1 MSGVCVTTDGDKKMI
16 NDPDEPG
23 DLERSGGHFGT
34 QNSTQFGTQ
43 VHENSGKS
51 GRQDVSTWDESEYSC
66 NDETASAASSAS
78 LGSHESNEFNESS
91 GYNSP
96 GNEGDLK
103 CRVEGGLEGL
113 EGLCVED
120 GSTGVGGGNGDEAS
134 DDGWEADDCAGF
146 YEAVRIGDSRK
157 VEELLGEGAIVDVD
171 EPNWNVSGDPP
182 LLVAATNHCYEVL
195 RVLLAKGCNPGA
207 RSPRGET
214 ALHRAIIN
222 RGPFKAR
229 KFVEELLRHG
239 CSSGVKEAGGGLT
252 ALHMLT
258 RQLAHAYSS
267 RVSQVDFQEA
277 LETLSVL
284 AKAGAVNERDHQGRS
299 ALHILASSITFDNCR
314 PEIEAVI
321 GALLSAG
328 GDPLQKND
336 RGETPLHEALEFGAL
351 NTADLLIPHTP
362 TGLTSRYGETPLH
375 IASRKNYLETVE
387 KLLKRN
393 ENPRTQDAGGNTPVH
408 LAAAR
413 GYHEVVSLLMTSNLV
428 QLEVTNDEGLTALQ
442 VAAESGFID
451 TVRVLIDAGADLT
464 CIDGSTTIHH
474 RHPDISV
481 VIDQERTK
489 RNANHT

>member
-1 MSGVCVTTDGDKKMI
+1 MSGVCVTSDGGKKVT
-16 NDPDEPG
+16 NDPDDSG
-23 DLERSGGHFGT
+23 NLERPEEHFGT
-34 QNSTQFGTQ
+34 RVN
-43 VHENSGKS
+43 ENNGKS
-51 GRQDVSTWDESEYSC
+51 GRQDVSMWDESEYSC

-103 CRVEGGLEGL
+103 CRGVEELEGL
-113 EGLCVED
+113 EGLSLDD
-120 GSTGVGGGNGDEAS
+120 GPIRAGGGNATGTNNV
-134 DDGWEADDCAGF
+134 GWEAGDNSDRF
-146 YEAVRIGDSRK
+146 YEAVRIGDCRR
-157 VEELLGEGAIVDVD
+157 VEEMLGEGAIVDVD

-182 LLVAATNHCYEVL
+182 LLVAATNHCYDVL
-195 RVLLAKGCNPGA
+195 RLLLAKGCNPGV

-239 CSSGVKEAGGGLT
+239 CSPGVKEAGGGLT

-267 RVSQVDFQEA
+267 RISQVDFQEA

-284 AKAGAVNERDHQGRS
+284 AKAGAVNERDHQGRN
-299 ALHILASSITFDNCR
+299 ALHILASSITFDNSR
-314 PEIEAVI
+314 AEIESVI

-375 IASRKNYLETVE
+375 IASRKNYLQIVD
-387 KLLKRN
+387 KLLMRN
-393 ENPRTQDAGGNTPVH
+393 ENPRAQDAGGNTPVH

-413 GYHEVVSLLMTSNLV
+413 GYHNVVSQLMTSNLV
-428 QLEVTNDEGLTALQ
+428 QLEINNDEGLTALQ

-451 TVRVLIDAGADLT
+451 TVKVLIDAGADLT
-464 CIDGSTTIHH
+464 CIKGSTTIYH
-474 RHPDISV
+474 RHPDISM
-481 VIDQERTK
+481 VIDKERTK
-489 RNANHT
+489 RKENHT

>member
-1 MSGVCVTTDGDKKMI
+1 MSGISVTSDTRVIGG
-16 NDPDEPG
+16 PDEAGLVNLG
-23 DLERSGGHFGT
+23 DFEVKGVVNR
-34 QNSTQFGTQ
+34 
-43 VHENSGKS
+43 GKN
-51 GRQDVSTWDESEYSC
+51 GKRVSTWDESEC
-66 NDETASAASSAS
+66 NYETASAASSAS
-78 LGSHESNEFNESS
+78 LGSDESNELNESS

-96 GNEGDLK
+96 GNEGDIK
-103 CRVEGGLEGL
+103 CGGLGGLGRFSGLCASDGVGAEGGS
-113 EGLCVED
+113 V
-120 GSTGVGGGNGDEAS
+120 DE
-134 DDGWEADDCAGF
+134 GWEADDSARF
-146 YEAVRIGDSRK
+146 YEAVRIGDSEK
-157 VEELLGEGAIVDVD
+157 VDELLGEGAIVDVD

-229 KFVEELLRHG
+229 KFVEELLKHG
-239 CSSGVKEAGGGLT
+239 CSPGVKEAGGGLT

-267 RVSQVDFQEA
+267 RVPQVEFQEA
-277 LETLSVL
+277 LETLSLL
-284 AKAGAVNERDHQGRS
+284 AKAGAVNEKDHQGRN
-299 ALHILASSITFDNCR
+299 ALHILASSVTFDNCR
-314 PEIEAVI
+314 PEIASVI
-321 GALLSAG
+321 QVLLSAG
-328 GDPLQKND
+328 GDPLLKND

-375 IASRKNYLETVE
+375 IASRKNYPETVE
-387 KLLKRN
+387 KLLKLN

-413 GYHEVVSLLMTSNLV
+413 GFHQVVSLLMTSSLV

-451 TVRVLIDAGADLT
+451 TVRVLIDSGADLT
-464 CIDGSTTIHH
+464 CIDGSIHH
-474 RHPDISV
+474 RHLDISV
-481 VIDQERTK
+481 IIDQERT
-489 RNANHT
+489 RRSENHT